1 MLLAIIISKLF
12 FHYKVIQILP
22 KHQHEEIQ
30 ESNWFL
36 NSKSWLE
43 QLKIHKNTWHK
54 HSAITF
60 TYFIKT
66 KKFQKEKCRESC
78 HEQLSFTTYKQKT
91 KGSRAGGKND
101 SRPDLEKERT
111 WELLVSFHDLS
122 GEQMKA
128 LPLLSMAAA
137 LSHTLLG
144 CGSLFTQDIE
154 RRKSKAQDS
163 SLSFH
168 THTHVDKHAIGCHKC
183 FLLLSMQGTQYNYIC
198 ESIRFNPENYE
209 TCAKVMSPDQI
220 SQFFGFRKRF
230 SDLKLELIKS

>member
-36 NSKSWLE
+36 NSKPWLE

-66 KKFQKEKCRESC
+66 KNFQKEKCGESC

-91 KGSRAGGKND
+91 KGSRARGNGIP
-101 SRPDLEKERT
+101 RPDLEKERT
-111 WELLVSFHDLS
+111 WELFGFLLAKDLS
-122 GEQMKA
+122 VRTQES
-128 LPLLSMAAA
+128 PLSKSQGWSSLS
-137 LSHTLLG
+137 LKLG
-144 CGSLFTQDIE
+144 VWDLFTQDLGW
-154 RRKSKAQDS
+154 RKSKAQDS
-163 SLSFH
+163 ILSIPH
-168 THTHVDKHAIGCHKC
+168 THKNTHALRKHKC
-183 FLLLSMQGTQYNYIC
+183 FLLFSMQGNT
-198 ESIRFNPENYE
+198 
-209 TCAKVMSPDQI
+209 V
-220 SQFFGFRKRF
+220 
-230 SDLKLELIKS
+230 

>member
-1 MLLAIIISKLF
+1 
-12 FHYKVIQILP
+12 
-22 KHQHEEIQ
+22 
-30 ESNWFL
+30 
-36 NSKSWLE
+36 
-43 QLKIHKNTWHK
+43 
-54 HSAITF
+54 
-60 TYFIKT
+60 
-66 KKFQKEKCRESC
+66 
-78 HEQLSFTTYKQKT
+78 
-91 KGSRAGGKND
+91 
-101 SRPDLEKERT
+101 
-111 WELLVSFHDLS
+111 
-122 GEQMKA
+122 MKA

-144 CGSLFTQDIE
+144 CGSLFSQDIE

-220 SQFFGFRKRF
+220 SQFFWLSKTLFRLKTRIDQELDFYFFFLIIIELYDFRF
-230 SDLKLELIKS
+230 RPHNFPSSGKLLAHTPKTLNYIAFVENTFPAPLEKNRSTLYSFFTFSNED